1 MEREEEMLTKLQKLL
16 AEFEELLKNAK
27 AMERKETEYQKLL
40 ARYQKLWGQHQALLR
55 KVSYVL
61 KKYRQLLEFLL
72 LEDGLTLEELADI
85 LGVSRQRV
93 HQEIKDLG
101 IDLKKR
107 KPEWYT
113 RRKLLQK
120 RHF

>member
-1 MEREEEMLTKLQKLL
+1 MEREEEMLMRLQKLL

-72 LEDGLTLEELADI
+72 LSDGLILEELADI

-107 KPEWYT
+107 KPEWYA
-113 RRKLLQK
+113 RRKLRQK